1 VQVLQGLVYFR
12 KERNLE
18 MKKKT
23 TKKTTKKIKTKYW
36 VVDISDQI
44 IHEFVSDEELKKWL
58 SSDSTS
64 HDVTLD
70 VAKAEGIIVFT
81 TPPKYPYLE
90 VKKTLKF
97 S

>member
-1 VQVLQGLVYFR
+1 
-12 KERNLE
+12 

-23 TKKTTKKIKTKYW
+23 TKKTTKKPETIYW
-36 VVDISDQI
+36 VVEISDQL
-44 IHEFVSDEELKKWL
+44 IHEFVSDEELKRWL
-58 SSDSTS
+58 SSDNDDVG
-64 HDVTLD
+64 DVTLD
-70 VAKAEGIIVFT
+70 VAKKEGIIVFT